1 MSTNRKR
8 ARLAGELGC
17 FLQMYAR
24 KAHAGHNP
32 NDRRYDKKVE
42 NAMRRLR
49 AEELSALISG
59 DGDEA
64 APPEATRGSGDIDG

>member
-1 MSTNRKR
+1 M
-8 ARLAGELGC
+8 
-17 FLQMYAR
+17 QMYAR

-49 AEELSALISG
+49 AEELSALLSG

-64 APPEATRGSGDIDG
+64 ASPEATRGSGDMDG